1 MSLKKDLDDR
11 LKNAMIAHDDQI
23 VSLLRMIKSSIKN
36 SEISKGHELEDG
48 EVLSV
53 LEKEAKQRKDSI
65 SQFEAGGRDDLAEKE
80 KSELKIIEDY
90 LPEKMSEEDI
100 KKIVVLKVKEL
111 EGQDFGRV
119 MGACMSEFKGKA
131 DGTLVQKIV
140 REVMGV

>member
-1 MSLKKDLDDR
+1 MSLKSDLDLR

-36 SEISKGHELEDG
+36 SEIAKGHELEDD
-48 EVLSV
+48 EILSV

-65 SQFEAGGRDDLAEKE
+65 TQFEAGGRADLAENE
-80 KSELKIIEDY
+80 KSELKIIEEY
-90 LPEKMSEEDI
+90 LPEKMNEEDI
-100 KKIVVLKVKEL
+100 KKIVQIKVKEL

-119 MGACMSEFKGKA
+119 MGACMGELKGKA
-131 DGTLVQKIV
+131 DGALVQKIV